1 MDQGVITNP
10 VRDLGLTMDNC
21 GGQSYDGAVNLAGR
35 YAGALTLIQH
45 QFCQNHFIF
54 GQIYFGGNRS
64 HKFLDPPLIVIYI
77 RP

>member
-21 GGQSYDGAVNLAGR
+21 RGQSYDGAVNM
-35 YAGALTLIQH
+35 AGALTLIQH
-45 QFCQNHFIF
+45 QFCQNYFIF
-54 GQIYFGGNRS
+54 GQIYFGGNKS